1 MYTHTTVHRQI
12 CSRFWSGISG
22 AARPSKSNLRDPSSK
37 NAWLQPLRFVYSRA
51 AAVAGPFGRDVIV
64 VVGFTVLARTQG
76 RTVPRS
82 GGRGPAMWGGHQ
94 STWAFEYTYP
104 SLLES
109 LSTRPIF
116 YIFLYFS
123 SFFKKKTQRLDLY
136 DSMSFLNLLIGTITH
151 GTEVT
156 RLGAIYYGA
165 EVPVAQASECG
176 RGLGVELGSPII
188 WPFF

>member
-1 MYTHTTVHRQI
+1 MPRTHITRVRTKGRLAGMYTHTTVHRQI

-94 STWAFEYTYP
+94 STWAFVCIYP
-104 SLLES
+104 SLLGES
-109 LSTRPIF
+109 EALSKAAVFLFCILTLFPKKISAFRPCTTQCR
-116 YIFLYFS
+116 FLTFCSASY
-123 SFFKKKTQRLDLY
+123 L
-136 DSMSFLNLLIGTITH
+136 
-151 GTEVT
+151 
-156 RLGAIYYGA
+156 
-165 EVPVAQASECG
+165 VAP
-176 RGLGVELGSPII
+176 R
-188 WPFF
+188 